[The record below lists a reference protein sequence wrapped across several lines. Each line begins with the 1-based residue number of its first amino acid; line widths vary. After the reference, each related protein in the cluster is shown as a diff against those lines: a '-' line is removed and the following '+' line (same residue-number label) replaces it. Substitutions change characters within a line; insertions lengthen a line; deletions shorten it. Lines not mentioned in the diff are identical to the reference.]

1 MKDMKKLVVL
11 IAGLTLALH
20 LSGCSLFKSSD
31 ENAASD
37 ESVATDSNSSESS
50 ELDGDKKET
59 ASNDSML
66 DEQLPEEA
74 LGEKSASADLSAP
87 PPDEPMEPKTDVAAS
102 ESTPPPAE
110 TAAVDTGTTT
120 NPADMTSPP
129 TEPSTDASTM
139 SASSPSEPTPV
150 AAVEKPKASLKKVE
164 SVPMSRE
171 GVLLNAVYIARP
183 KDNFKKISKMIYG
196 SNDKASELKK
206 VNPGVSPK
214 PGDKIYYN
222 SPVRPTDDTKILT
235 YYEDNGMLPEVYVA
249 KEGDDIK
256 KVSKELLGYDNAWKE
271 TWALNSVESKGKMP
285 AGTELRYW
293 KAAPAVAADATVAAK
308 APPADMAMN
317 TPPPPEM
324 PADIPPSPAQEMAPP
339 PPPQAQMDAP
349 PPAQDLPPPPPPEAQ
364 QAAPPPPP
372 TADLPPPPPP
382 PVAKKAPH
390 VEAEQPMGLDND
402 MIMSLAGAG
411 ILAVLAAG
419 VIIARRRR
427 SQKEMAAAFNDTQ
440 VGT

>member
-1 MKDMKKLVVL
+1 MKKLIVL
-11 IAGLTLALH
+11 VAGLTLALH

-37 ESVATDSNSSESS
+37 ESVASDSNSEENT
-50 ELDGDKKET
+50 ELDGDNKDT

-66 DEQLPEEA
+66 DDQLPEEA
-74 LGEKSASADLSAP
+74 LGEKTASTDLSSP
-87 PPDEPMEPKTDVAAS
+87 PPDEPMAPATDVAAS

-110 TAAVDTGTTT
+110 TASVDTGTTT
-120 NPADMTSPP
+120 NPADVSASP
-129 TEPSTDASTM
+129 TEPIGDVTAM
-139 SASSPSEPTPV
+139 SSPSESAPV
-150 AAVEKPKASLKKVE
+150 APEAISEKPKASLKKVE
-164 SVPMSRE
+164 SMPMTRE
-171 GVLLNAVYIARP
+171 GILLNAVYIARP

-206 VNPGVSPK
+206 ANPGVSPK
-214 PGDKIYYN
+214 VGDKIYYN
-222 SPVRPTDDTKILT
+222 SPVRPTDDTKIVT

-256 KVSKELLGYDNAWKE
+256 KVSKQLLGYDNAWKE
-271 TWALNSVESKGKMP
+271 TWALNTVESKGKMP

-293 KAAPAVAADATVAAK
+293 KVAPVAAVAAAA
-308 APPADMAMN
+308 DVAMN
-317 TPPPPEM
+317 TPPPAEM
-324 PADIPPSPAQEMAPP
+324 PPPPAQEMSPPPPAQEMSPPPPPAQVDAAPP
-339 PPPQAQMDAP
+339 PPV
-349 PPAQDLPPPPPPEAQ
+349 AQDLPPPPPPEVE
-364 QAAPPPPP
+364 QAAPPP

-382 PVAKKAPH
+382 PVAKNTPH
-390 VEAEQPMGLDND
+390 VEADQPMGLDND

-419 VIIARRRR
+419 VIIARKRRA
-427 SQKEMAAAFNDTQ
+427 QKEMAAAFNDTQ